1 MGSNTDTGTNDDIEH
16 GGGSPASTGG
26 AGREIIEL
34 NADELYG
41 DVDRVIDRTS
51 GNDGNDG
58 SGVDGSR
65 TRNTKRTSTR
75 TSGRSTATKRGSTA
89 KKQNPSSVNTVE
101 HLLHSI
107 HFMVAKG
114 IKVQELE
121 LTKEEAAKLAEAIHA
136 VQVEY
141 DFVVDPKVVAWGGL
155 IGTAS
160 AIYMPR
166 VMAYKIRMQMEAK
179 KIAAEKQMEVLH
191 ATTT

>member
-1 MGSNTDTGTNDDIEH
+1 M
-16 GGGSPASTGG
+16 
-26 AGREIIEL
+26 
-34 NADELYG
+34 
-41 DVDRVIDRTS
+41 
-51 GNDGNDG
+51 
-58 SGVDGSR
+58 
-65 TRNTKRTSTR
+65 
-75 TSGRSTATKRGSTA
+75 
-89 KKQNPSSVNTVE
+89 
-101 HLLHSI
+101 HSI

-114 IKVQELE
+114 LKVQELE
-121 LTKEEAAKLAEAIHA
+121 LSKEESAKLAEAIHA